1 MADRG
6 DGAPRRPATARKGA
20 PGSLGRLPSVPIR
33 GLGRVALAGVVTL
46 VAAIVVASN
55 FTVVRLNLR
64 QGEVAPANVYAN
76 REVVNR
82 PLTDLLRQQAANRV
96 EPVYVADRAA
106 PAAAQVEVGRIF
118 RALALA
124 KAEKAPTRTVLS
136 LTGLAL
142 TPAQAAAVLALPSA
156 QAAKLES
163 DARLAVQTVMSTGYR
178 ATAASRAAARS
189 ALEVFVDN
197 LGLKSAAAQAL
208 VLDAAERAFRPSL
221 VYSVGQTAKQK
232 ALAEAQVAPAYIVPG
247 DIVVVRGTR
256 VTASEMVILRE
267 LGLLQGRGNGGAL
280 AGALMLTLL
289 MLALVVAYLWRF
301 ENGLLRE
308 GRTVWT
314 LGLCTLGVLL
324 IGRLLAPVSGYLVPL
339 GAASVLTALLLNA
352 RIATLFTVAL
362 GLIATVALGLDTAS
376 GAVITVSG
384 LAAIVAVANIRDRLA
399 PPRALL
405 YGGVAALLTGAAF
418 VLLGD
423 VQGGVGI
430 VPWEDLGWTAAG
442 SLLSVVLSFGSLPL
456 FEQALG
462 VLTPVRLIELANPN
476 QPLLRRLLME
486 APGTYHHSVV
496 VSNLAEAAAE
506 AVGAN
511 GLLARVGAFYHD
523 VGKLQR
529 PFFFVDNQ
537 FGAANPHD
545 RLAPSLSAL
554 IIMSHVKDGVA
565 TGREAGLPSAVLDLI
580 AQHHGTTRVEYFWQ
594 KAREAAAAAGEG
606 AVEPSESDFR
616 YPGPKPRS
624 REAAII
630 MLADTSE
637 AAVRALPRPTP
648 QRIEAR
654 VRTLIRERLG
664 DGQLDEAELTL
675 RDLDTI
681 AATFTQ
687 VLSGVFHS
695 RVAYP
700 DNEGGL
706 EVSEGEAAPK
716 ESGPSALRPERPRE
730 AT

>member
-1 MADRG
+1 MAQRSATTPRA
-6 DGAPRRPATARKGA
+6 GARHGVWRSTPR
-20 PGSLGRLPSVPIR
+20 LR
-33 GLGRVALAGVVTL
+33 GLGRLALTALVTIVTALL
-46 VAAIVVASN
+46 VASHFA
-55 FTVVRLNLR
+55 VVRLNLHV
-64 QGEVAPANVYAN
+64 GEIAPQNVYAA

-82 PLTDLLRQQAANRV
+82 PLTTLLRRQAASRV
-96 EPVYVADRAA
+96 APVYVADRQA
-106 PAAAQVEVGRIF
+106 PAQAQAAVGRIF
-118 RALALA
+118 RALLLA
-124 KAEKAPTRTVLS
+124 RAEAADSARLKS
-136 LTGLAL
+136 LTGLPL
-142 TPAQAAAVLALPSA
+142 TGAQAQAVLALPVA
-156 QAAKLES
+156 QVNTLES

-178 ATAASRAAARS
+178 ATPASLTAAKS
-189 ALEVFVDN
+189 ALGVLVNN
-197 LGLKSAAAQAL
+197 LGLKSSAAQAL

-221 VYSVGQTAKQK
+221 VYSASQTAKQRVQAMAK
-232 ALAEAQVAPAYIVPG
+232 VAPAYIVPG
-247 DIVVVRGTR
+247 DVVVVRGTR
-256 VTASEMVILRE
+256 VTVAEMEILRE
-267 LGLLQGRGNGGAL
+267 LGLIQGRGNGGAL
-280 AGALMLTLL
+280 GGALILSLIMLG
-289 MLALVVAYLWRF
+289 LVVGYLWRF
-301 ENGLLRE
+301 DSRRLAE
-308 GRTVWT
+308 GTTVWT
-314 LGLCTLGVLL
+314 LGLTGLGVLL
-324 IGRLLAPVSGYLVPL
+324 IGRLVMPFSGYLVPL
-339 GAASVLTALLLNA
+339 AAASILTTILLDA
-352 RIATLFTVAL
+352 RIATLFTVVLA
-362 GLIATVALGLDTAS
+362 LIATVALGLDPAS
-376 GAVITVSG
+376 AGVVTVSA
-384 LAAIVAVANIRDRLA
+384 LASIVAVANIRDRLA

-405 YGGVAALLTGAAF
+405 YGGVAALLTGVGF

-423 VQGGVGI
+423 VQNGVGLA
-430 VPWEDLGWTAAG
+430 PWEALGWTAAG
-442 SLLSVVLSFGSLPL
+442 TLLGVVLSFGSLPL
-456 FEQALG
+456 FEQFLG

-554 IIMSHVKDGVA
+554 IIMSHVKDGVVI
-565 TGREAGLPSAVLDLI
+565 GREGALPPAVLDFI

-594 KAREAAAAAGEG
+594 KAREQAAAAGEG
-606 AVEPSESDFR
+606 TAPPEEAEFR
-616 YPGPKPRS
+616 YPGPKPQS

-637 AAVRALPRPTP
+637 AAVRALPKPTP

-654 VRTLIRERLG
+654 VRALIRERLS

-681 AATFTQ
+681 ANTFTQ

-695 RVAYP
+695 RVPYP

-706 EVSEGEAAPK
+706 PDGLDVGAGGRTK
-716 ESGPSALRPERPRE
+716 DGGPSTERPRE

>member
-1 MADRG
+1 MAQG
-6 DGAPRRPATARKGA
+6 TATPRRPGA
-20 PGSLGRLPSVPIR
+20 GHRAWPLLPLR
-33 GLGRVALAGVVTL
+33 GLGRLALTALVTVVAALL
-46 VAAIVVASN
+46 VASH
-55 FTVVRLNLR
+55 FTVVRLNVR
-64 QGEVAPANVYAN
+64 AGEIAPQNVYAT

-82 PLTDLLRQQAANRV
+82 PLTTLLRRQAASGV
-96 EPVYVADRAA
+96 EPVYVVDRAA
-106 PAAAQVEVGRIF
+106 PADAQLAVGRIF

-124 KAEKAPTRTVLS
+124 EAEKANPGRIRS
-136 LTGLAL
+136 LTGLPL
-142 TPAQAAAVLALPSA
+142 TVAQAHAVAAIP
-156 QAAKLES
+156 AAERARLES

-178 ATAASRAAARS
+178 ATNASLAAAKS
-189 ALEVFVDN
+189 ALTVFVDN
-197 LGLKSAAAQAL
+197 LGLRSAAAQAL

-221 VYSVGQTAKQK
+221 VYSASQTAK
-232 ALAEAQVAPAYIVPG
+232 ERAQAMAKVSPAYIVPG

-256 VTASEMVILRE
+256 ITQADMVILRE
-267 LGLLQGRGNGGAL
+267 LGLVQGRGNGGAL
-280 AGALMLTLL
+280 AGALVLTLL
-289 MLALVVAYLWRF
+289 MLALIAGYLWRF
-301 ENGLLRE
+301 DNRRLRE
-308 GRTVWT
+308 GTTVWT
-314 LGLCTLGVLL
+314 LGVTALGVLL
-324 IGRLLAPVSGYLVPL
+324 IGRLVDPVSGYLVPL
-339 GAASVLTALLLNA
+339 AAASILTSLLIDA
-352 RIATLFTVAL
+352 AMATVFTVVL
-362 GLIATVALGLDTAS
+362 GLVCMVALGLDLAS
-376 GAVITVSG
+376 GTVVTLSG
-384 LAAIVAVANIRDRLA
+384 LAGIVAVANIRDRLA

-405 YGGVAALLTGAAF
+405 YSAAAALMTGVAF

-423 VQGGVGI
+423 VQNGVGLA
-430 VPWEDLGWTAAG
+430 PWEALGWAAAG
-442 SLLSVVLSFGSLPL
+442 SLLSVILSFGSLPL
-456 FEQALG
+456 FEQFLG

-554 IIMSHVKDGVA
+554 IIMSHVKDGVVI
-565 TGREAGLPSAVLDLI
+565 GREGALPPAVLDLI

-594 KAREAAAAAGEG
+594 KAREHAAAAGEG
-606 AVEPSESDFR
+606 AAEPEESEFR
-616 YPGPKPRS
+616 YPGPKPQS

-637 AAVRALPRPTP
+637 AAVRALPKPTP
-648 QRIEAR
+648 QRIEGR
-654 VRTLIRERLG
+654 VRTLIRERLA

-675 RDLDTI
+675 RDLDTV
-681 AATFTQ
+681 ASTFTQ

-700 DNEGGL
+700 DQEGGL
-706 EVSEGEAAPK
+706 PEGVEA
-716 ESGPSALRPERPRE
+716 GPARPAAGGPARPGQSS
-730 AT
+730 